1 MALVYAKSTASV
13 TNEHGV
19 IYRVEINQPWDA
31 DDPLVKQHPD
41 LFSSLPPGTRTST
54 GWVETA
60 TAAPGEKR
68 NVKRG

>member
-1 MALVYAKSTASV
+1 MALVYAKSTTSV
-13 TNEHGV
+13 ANSHGV

-31 DDPLVKQHPD
+31 DDPLVAQHPE
-41 LFSSLPPGTRTST
+41 LFSSFPPGTRTSS

-68 NVKRG
+68 KSGR